1 MDRPRGG
8 GRQNQRRVLRSHVA
22 RLDPAGHVVDAYF
35 DGADRLLIRQLK
47 GYYALRGGMRSGS
60 WEAYR
65 HRSHDFLQFASFVLL
80 VEMLELHGGPLK
92 VEKVML
98 PGR

>member
-1 MDRPRGG
+1 
-8 GRQNQRRVLRSHVA
+8 
-22 RLDPAGHVVDAYF
+22 
-35 DGADRLLIRQLK
+35 
-47 GYYALRGGMRSGS
+47 MRCGI